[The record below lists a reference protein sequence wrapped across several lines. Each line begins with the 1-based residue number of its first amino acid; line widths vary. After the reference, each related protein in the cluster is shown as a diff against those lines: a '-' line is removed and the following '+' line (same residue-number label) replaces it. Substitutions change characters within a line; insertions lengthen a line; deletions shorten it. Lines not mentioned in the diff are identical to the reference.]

1 MVEYDVLIKNASIID
16 GSGKPEY
23 VGSIGVV
30 GDKVHSVGDVKGD
43 AVKTID
49 ASGLK
54 ALPGFID
61 SHSHADRMLLFY
73 PQAESHIMQGI
84 TTFIGG
90 QCGGSPAPIEEK
102 IGLPSLLSDYMM
114 EIAPYKYRPATR
126 KFPREYVNEL
136 IKEKFGWTIDWE
148 TMGEYFKKVEEKG
161 ISINYVPLVG
171 HGNIRGVVMGEDYK
185 RDSTQDERSQMH
197 EYIHQAMKD
206 GCIGLS
212 TGMDY
217 DPDVFA
223 SRDEI
228 DEAVLQLKEY
238 DGIYCPHWFRTGR
251 RIGVTATT
259 PVPDRIQGL
268 LDEIETHNRTGVRLH
283 FAHLTTGWDVRPRP
297 PDHIEKAVLEATF
310 AAVVKEAKH
319 PLDITWDAIPFMVR
333 GGFSVMPYLCS
344 SLAPWLRQHGS
355 RKALGEWLKVK
366 DFREEIKDAFKTGKL
381 YVRSFNPSI
390 NPKWA
395 QGIIVLQS
403 KSPGLDG
410 KTIAEIAEE
419 RGTDQQDTWFDII
432 SEDPDTRGVTYM
444 MTNERLYHLYY
455 KHPAGMLGLD
465 TSICDDKR
473 QSPEPT
479 VSFPGIN
486 SFSGFPI
493 IYDRFVK
500 KEKCLTLQ
508 EAVQVTSSRSALVH
522 KLEGRGV
529 ISEGA
534 YADIVLMDYENLE
547 IRSTE
552 IEPRRYPGGIDYVL
566 VNGVP
571 VVENGKHTGARSG
584 RVLKRT

>member
-16 GSGKPEY
+16 GSGKAEY
-23 VGSIGVV
+23 NGSIGIV

-43 AVKTID
+43 AVKIID

-61 SHSHADRMLLFY
+61 SHSHAEGMLLFY
-73 PQAESHIMQGI
+73 PGAESHIMQGV
-84 TTFIGG
+84 TTFVGG
-90 QCGGSPAPIEEK
+90 QCGGSPAPIADK
-102 IGLPSLLSDYMM
+102 TGLPGLLSDYMM
-114 EIAPYKYRPATR
+114 EIAPYKYRPETR
-126 KFPREYVNEL
+126 KFPREMVNEL
-136 IKEKFGWTIDWE
+136 LKEKFGWSIDWE
-148 TMGEYFKKVEEKG
+148 TMGEFFKRVEDNG

-171 HGNIRGVVMGEDYK
+171 HGSIRSVVMGEDYK
-185 RDSTQDERSQMH
+185 RDSTKEERGRMH

-223 SRDEI
+223 SREEI
-228 DEAVLQLKEY
+228 NESVMQLKEY

-251 RIGVTATT
+251 RVGVTASTR
-259 PVPDRIQGL
+259 VPDRIQGL
-268 LDEIETHNRTGVRLH
+268 LDEIETYKKTGVRLH
-283 FAHLTTGWDVRPRP
+283 FAHLTSGWEVTPRP

-310 AAVVKEAKH
+310 DAVVRDAKD

-344 SLAPWLRQHGS
+344 SLAPWLRELGS
-355 RKALGEWLKVK
+355 REALAKWLKVK
-366 DFREEIKDAFKTGKL
+366 DFRQEIKDAFKTGKL
-381 YVRSFNPSI
+381 YVRSFNPYI
-390 NPKWA
+390 NPRWA
-395 QGIIVLQS
+395 EGIIVLKS

-410 KTIAEIAEE
+410 KTLAQIAAE
-419 RGTDQQDTWFDII
+419 RGADPQDTWFDII
-432 SEDPDTRGVTYM
+432 VEDPDTRGVTSM

-455 KHPAGMLGLD
+455 KHPSGMLGLD
-465 TSICDDKR
+465 TVVYDDKR
-473 QSPEPT
+473 KSPEPT
-479 VSFPGIN
+479 VSIPGIN
-486 SFSGFPI
+486 TYSGFPI

-500 KEKCLTLQ
+500 KEKSLTLQ
-508 EAVQVTSSRSALVH
+508 EAVQATSTRAAKVH

-529 ISEGA
+529 IAEGG

-552 IEPRRYPGGIDYVL
+552 IEPRQYPGGINYVL

-571 VVENGKHTGARSG
+571 VVENGKHTGSRSG
-584 RVLKRT
+584 RVLRRT